1 MTILIAD
8 DFEPNRKVLNAVF
21 SHEGFRVIEAAD
33 GEEALIL
40 LAREEDIAAVI
51 SDVLMPNMDGYRLC
65 AEVRRGE
72 RLRDLPF
79 IFYTSTYTSPADKD
93 FALGLGADRFF
104 RRPAPALE
112 LVQAVREMT
121 GAPWAIHRRDVSLPS
136 ELDLS
141 RQYSAQLIAKL
152 EEKNVELHQ
161 RTRDLRESSDRLQ
174 ALIRAAP
181 VAIVSFDRS
190 GNITEWNSAAERI
203 FGWNEAEVAGPGPP
217 QRCVASQA
225 EFDDLH
231 ERIIGQETIN
241 GLERL
246 HRRRDGTVVIV
257 DVNMAPLRAADG
269 QISGT
274 LAVFTDVTERKRA
287 QDARRLS
294 EQRFVAF
301 MDNQPAFAWMK
312 DLEGRYVYINRS
324 LQELPEHRNGCL
336 GKTDAETWPAEIAH
350 LLRVNDQK
358 VIAERKSLQTIESYL
373 VDGQRHALLVT
384 KFPIF
389 DETGAVVMV
398 GGSSVDIAARLEMER
413 ALRESEERFR
423 QLAENID
430 DVFWITNAES
440 TEIIY
445 ISPAYHRVW
454 GRTRESLYRSPQS
467 WMEAIHSDDKEQ
479 VIATLRHRGSGP
491 LDLTYRIVRPD
502 GSIRW
507 IRDRRFPVRNDH
519 GAVVRFAGIAE
530 DITETKQT
538 EKQFEYFAELL
549 QGLSHRL
556 FEIQE
561 EERRHLARELH
572 DEIGQQL
579 TAAKLNLK
587 LIASEVP
594 PANADRLEDS
604 IRILD
609 HLLQQVRQLSL
620 DLRPPLLDELGL
632 VPALRWL
639 ADQQGQRSG
648 LRITFSANVEQLDID
663 VAIRIACFRVAQ
675 EAITNAIRHANAR
688 VINLELRHE
697 AERIWLSVRDDGVG
711 FDPAAIQQQAARG
724 ASFGLVSMKER
735 VLLAGGEFAV
745 ESSSGGGTEIRAWF
759 PFVPPGPSTA
769 KEFT

>member
-1 MTILIAD
+1 MTILIVD
-8 DFEPNRKVLNAVF
+8 DFEPNRKVLNAAF

-33 GEEALIL
+33 GEEALTL

-72 RLRDLPF
+72 RLRDVPF
-79 IFYTSTYTSPADKD
+79 IFYASSSTSPADENL
-93 FALGLGADRFF
+93 ALGLGADRFL
-104 RRPAPALE
+104 RKPAPTPE
-112 LVQAVREMT
+112 LIQAVREVT
-121 GAPWAIHRRDVSLPS
+121 AAPRAVHSSDVALPS
-136 ELDLS
+136 ELDLTQ
-141 RQYSAQLIAKL
+141 QYSAQFIATL
-152 EEKNVELHQ
+152 VEKNVELRQ
-161 RTRDLRESSDRLQ
+161 RTRDLRDTSERLQ
-174 ALIRAAP
+174 TMIREAP
-181 VAIVSFDRS
+181 AAIVSFDRA
-190 GNITEWNSAAERI
+190 GNPTEWNRAAERI
-203 FGWNEAEVAGPGPP
+203 FGWDETEVAGPGPP
-217 QRCVASQA
+217 HRCVASQA

-231 ERIIGQETIN
+231 DRMMGEETIN

-246 HRRRDGTVVIV
+246 HCRRDGTVVIV
-257 DVNMAPLRAADG
+257 DLCMAPLHDAEG
-269 QISGT
+269 QIIGK

-287 QDARRLS
+287 QEAGRVN
-294 EQRFVAF
+294 EKRFAAF

-312 DLEGRYVYINRS
+312 DLEGRYVYVNRS
-324 LQELPEHRNGCL
+324 LQELPEHQNGCL
-336 GKTDAETWPAEIAH
+336 GKTDAEIWPAGIAN
-350 LLRVNDQK
+350 LLRVNDRK
-358 VIAERKSLQTIESYL
+358 VIAERKPLQTIEAYL
-373 VDGQRHALLVT
+373 VHGQRHELLVT

-423 QLAENID
+423 QLAENIN
-430 DVFWITNAES
+430 DVFWITNAEG

-454 GRTRESLYRSPQS
+454 GRTLESLYRSPQS

-491 LDLTYRIVRPD
+491 LDSTYRIVRPD

-507 IRDRRFPVRNDH
+507 IRDRRFPVRNEH
-519 GAVVRFAGIAE
+519 HAVVRFACIAE

-538 EKQFEYFAELL
+538 ETQFEYFAELL

-556 FEIQE
+556 FEVQE

-594 PANADRLEDS
+594 SANADRLEDS
-604 IRILD
+604 ICILD

-648 LRITFSANVEQLDID
+648 SPIVFSANVEQLDID

-675 EAITNAIRHANAR
+675 EAITNAIRHARAS
-688 VINLELRHE
+688 VINLELRYE

-711 FDPAAIQQQAARG
+711 FDPASCQQQAARG

-769 KEFT
+769 KELT